1 MITIV
6 SKNIAASYCCESSNV
21 VDINSIEKEIANS
34 DLQERTNGNI
44 AASYCCESSNVVDI
58 DDVESSV
65 ILN

>member
-1 MITIV
+1 MRTIV

-21 VDINSIEKEIANS
+21 VDINSIENEVENS
-34 DLQERTNGNI
+34 GLQERTNGNI

-58 DDVESSV
+58 NDVENSV